1 MLDKA
6 RLLILGL
13 MGNTIVC
20 RVSAE
25 SLGDRDS
32 RARETLR
39 GTGGG
44 EGTGGGRRA
53 TGEDPESREATNAAW
68 SIPSQKPPGVPA
80 SFHLV
85 SVAGQIQAQAE
96 PDFDPLLLLKTCTS
110 SN

>member
-13 MGNTIVC
+13 MGNTIVR

-32 RARETLR
+32 RARATLR

-44 EGTGGGRRA
+44 RGQEEGGGQQERIQRA
-53 TGEDPESREATNAAW
+53 
-68 SIPSQKPPGVPA
+68 QKPQVLPGLSLPR
-80 SFHLV
+80 SLLV
-85 SVAGQIQAQAE
+85 CPQA
-96 PDFDPLLLLKTCTS
+96 FILSL
-110 SN
+110 

>member
-39 GTGGG
+39 GMGGG
-44 EGTGGGRRA
+44 EGTGGERRA
-53 TGEDPESREATNAAW
+53 TGEDPESRETTSATE
-68 SIPSQKPPGVPA
+68 PSLARELPGLSLPR
-80 SFHLV
+80 SLLV
-85 SVAGQIQAQAE
+85 RPQAFTLSQ
-96 PDFDPLLLLKTCTS
+96 
-110 SN
+110 